1 MMLTDEQVRQMRD
14 ALIDAS
20 PLSDGMKR
28 IVKDQY
34 DVSLVHR
41 DVVQMLARAVST
53 DFVDYASRRL
63 GSLLEL
69 LGEKI

>member
-1 MMLTDEQVRQMRD
+1 MTFTREQIQRMRD

-34 DVSLVHR
+34 DVSIIHR
-41 DVVQMLARAVST
+41 DVVVELAGMVAS
-53 DFVDYASRRL
+53 DYGECRELWSVL
-63 GSLLEL
+63 NL
-69 LGEKI
+69 LGEEG